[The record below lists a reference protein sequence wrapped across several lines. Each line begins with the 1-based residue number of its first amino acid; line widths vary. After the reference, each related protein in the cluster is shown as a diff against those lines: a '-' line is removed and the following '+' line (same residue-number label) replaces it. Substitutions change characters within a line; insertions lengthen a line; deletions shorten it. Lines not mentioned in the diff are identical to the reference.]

1 LTIGQRRFD
10 PFRIQGW
17 AAFAVQRTN
26 FQ

>member
-1 LTIGQRRFD
+1 LMIGQRRFD